1 MSQEKNN
8 IEKDTDKI
16 DKIDTP
22 DIVDDVNKVNS
33 DKNADKNTDKNT
45 EKKRRFKKSDIRVFV
60 ACIVASV
67 AIWLYASNL
76 EKKDE
81 AEKIKKE
88 DIPTKE
94 DISEIVGDLN
104 KNETASGYV
113 VE

>member
-16 DKIDTP
+16 DEIDTP

-33 DKNADKNTDKNT
+33 GKNADKNT
-45 EKKRRFKKSDIRVFV
+45 EKKRRFKKSDILVFV

-67 AIWLYASNL
+67 AIWLYASNI

>member
-8 IEKDTDKI
+8 IEKDTDRIDKI
-16 DKIDTP
+16 DKIDNP
-22 DIVDDVNKVNS
+22 DKVDDVNKTNS
-33 DKNADKNTDKNT
+33 DKNAEKNV
-45 EKKRRFKKSDIRVFV
+45 EKKRKFKKSDILVFAV
-60 ACIVASV
+60 CIISAV
-67 AIWLYASNL
+67 AIWLYASNI

-104 KNETASGYV
+104 KNESATGDV
-113 VE
+113 VQ